1 MKRRIGWRISG
12 IGGILV
18 ASLLFGSSSVAAQD
32 SVYEVVSPLGRS
44 TVKIVPSSPRLSS
57 LEGKKIGLV
66 WNVFTNGDILANA
79 LAELLNKRFEHID
92 SVRLPSGKGLKWGSY
107 PELSIKDVI
116 KEAKIDALIS
126 TVGG

>member
-1 MKRRIGWRISG
+1 MG
-12 IGGILV
+12 
-18 ASLLFGSSSVAAQD
+18 ASLLFGSGSVAAQD

-44 TVKIVPSSPRLSS
+44 TVKIVSPSPRLSS

-79 LAELLNKRFEHID
+79 LAELLNKRFEHVE
-92 SVRLPSGKGLKWGSY
+92 SVRIPSGKGLKWGSY
-107 PELSIKDVI
+107 PDPSIKDVI